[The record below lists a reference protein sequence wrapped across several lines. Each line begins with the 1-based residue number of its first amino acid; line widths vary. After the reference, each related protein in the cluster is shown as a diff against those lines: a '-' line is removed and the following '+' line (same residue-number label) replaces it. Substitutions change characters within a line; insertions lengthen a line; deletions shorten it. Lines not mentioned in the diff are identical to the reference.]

1 MKRFIGIDPG
11 VRGALAFMTADQ
23 SFVCWKTET
32 TAPKDAMMDALCGVE
47 ASEVI
52 VYLELVGGYV
62 NRGPDVPQLASNAG
76 KLMRNMGYWEGLCA
90 GLNIQLRLVRP
101 QDWQAGIAGVSGKEG
116 PERKRALRDE
126 AIRRFPSMKPTLA
139 TCDALLIADF
149 GRRVEMGVG
158 AK

>member
-52 VYLELVGGYV
+52 VYIELVGGFIPG
-62 NRGPDVPQLASNAG
+62 RPQPASRAG

-101 QDWQAGIAGVSGKEG
+101 QDWQAGISGVAGKKDA
-116 PERKRALRDE
+116 ERKRALRDE
-126 AIRRFPSMKPTLA
+126 AIRRFPAMKPTLA